1 MKNLFASKET
11 KLTNAI
17 AKIKDGLTYS
27 TLSHESAL
35 RELEVLNN
43 NYPDHTMIINRAVV
57 EVRTAAE
64 KITNDENENA
74 VKVARAQLKSAQWEL
89 TDLIEQN
96 NAKVTIYAK
105 ELAVLDPNSREYQ
118 QKYKLLEK
126 IYKELEEAENTRE
139 MIEHQLDILSV
150 ETSVSGNKLN
160 QIISAIMDAVSAIVQ
175 KTKKTVTEVG
185 KDWGILFEAGTL
197 NRMHR
202 SPYDILKQ
210 NSQDNGLYEDGG
222 RIDIERERRNNDLA
236 ALIAEQK
243 DAGKI
248 REANEMLSH
257 PFSIDSVIEHG
268 FERGRTIGI
277 PTINQSLKNGTVI
290 PKHGVY
296 AGYVTVEG
304 AKYKCVTNI
313 GVRPTV
319 NGTDANAETHII
331 NYKEDLYGEYVSV
344 QLTDYLRE
352 EKHFDNLEELKNA
365 ILQDIKKA
373 EQIMD
378 V

>member
-248 REANEMLSH
+248 REAREQSETQDALTQLRSH
-257 PFSIDSVIEHG
+257 A
-268 FERGRTIGI
+268 RKR
-277 PTINQSLKNGTVI
+277 
-290 PKHGVY
+290 
-296 AGYVTVEG
+296 
-304 AKYKCVTNI
+304 
-313 GVRPTV
+313 
-319 NGTDANAETHII
+319 AE
-331 NYKEDLYGEYVSV
+331 NMV
-344 QLTDYLRE
+344 
-352 EKHFDNLEELKNA
+352 
-365 ILQDIKKA
+365 
-373 EQIMD
+373 
-378 V
+378 